1 LFNVVDETVM
11 MKVDLQQDFFSLFDF
26 PSQFKIDA
34 TLLEQKYRA
43 LQSQV
48 HPDKFSHLSETE
60 RRISMQWATRVNEA
74 HQTLRS
80 PLNRARYL
88 LMLNGVDTQEETN
101 TAMPVDFLMQQM
113 EWRETLAVA
122 KQGRNIEA
130 LAEIEQQVK
139 RMKLT
144 LEQKL
149 AIDLDSTHDYASAS
163 GIVRKLKFIE
173 KLTEEIGSAFDEL
186 DN

>member
-1 LFNVVDETVM
+1 M
-11 MKVDLQQDFFSLFDF
+11 MKVDLQQDFFSLFDLPF
-26 PSQFKIDA
+26 QFKIDA

-43 LQSQV
+43 LQAQV
-48 HPDKFSHLSETE
+48 HPDKFAHLSETE
-60 RRISMQWATRVNEA
+60 RRVSMQWATRVNEA
-74 HQTLRS
+74 YQTLRI

-88 LMLNGVDTQEETN
+88 LTQNGVDTQEETN

-113 EWRETLAVA
+113 EWREVLTEA
-122 KQGRNIEA
+122 KQARNTEA
-130 LAEIEQQVK
+130 LAEIEQQAK

-149 AIDLDSTHDYASAS
+149 ALDLDSTHDFVAAS

-173 KLTEEIGSAFDEL
+173 KLTEELGSAFDEL
-186 DN
+186 DH

>member
-1 LFNVVDETVM
+1 MLSISG
-11 MKVDLQQDFFSLFDF
+11 DLQQDFFSLFDF
-26 PSQFKIDA
+26 PPQFKIDA
-34 TLLEQKYRA
+34 AVLEEKYRA
-43 LQSQV
+43 LQAQV
-48 HPDKFSHLSETE
+48 HPDKFSHLSESE

-74 HQTLRS
+74 YQTLKS
-80 PLNRARYL
+80 PLNRARYVL
-88 LMLNGVDTQEETN
+88 KLQGVDTQEETN

-113 EWRETLAVA
+113 EWRETLADA
-122 KQGRNIEA
+122 KQAKNSKA
-130 LAEIEQQVK
+130 LAELEQQVHSL
-139 RMKLT
+139 KLT

-149 AIDLDSTHDYASAS
+149 ALELDSEHDYAVAS